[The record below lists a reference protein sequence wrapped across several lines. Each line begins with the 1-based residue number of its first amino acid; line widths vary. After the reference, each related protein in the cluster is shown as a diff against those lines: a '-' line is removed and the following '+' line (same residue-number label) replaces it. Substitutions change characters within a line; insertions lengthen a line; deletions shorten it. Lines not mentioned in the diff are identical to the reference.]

1 LLFKELGTEQSQFHL
16 VLIFIFVNVKTSVV
30 ILSVYFFTLSL
41 VPNFGG
47 HELLKLPAFVIHF
60 LEHKKENRDITLLE
74 FLDIHYMHGNV
85 KDKDYDRDMTL
96 PFKSGDVCL
105 TCSAIAFIPFSIP
118 KFSFKSFTT
127 VVEKLLFSEV
137 SVASFQSLSNI
148 WQPPKVS

>member
-1 LLFKELGTEQSQFHL
+1 
-16 VLIFIFVNVKTSVV
+16 
-30 ILSVYFFTLSL
+30 
-41 VPNFGG
+41 
-47 HELLKLPAFVIHF
+47 
-60 LEHKKENRDITLLE
+60 
-74 FLDIHYMHGNV
+74 
-85 KDKDYDRDMTL
+85 MTL